1 MAVPKT
7 KAKKKL
13 EDVYPIPERVRKNI
27 LILMRENRDSAERIC
42 SLLGICERTWLRRTK
57 KKSAE
62 PGLFTLADIQVLCDY
77 WHITPDVLF
86 RIPLE
91 AEGAKS

>member
-27 LILMRENRDSAERIC
+27 LILMRENRDSALRIQE
-42 SLLGICERTWLRRTK
+42 LLGISQSTWERRFTGGNH
-57 KKSAE
+57 E
-62 PGLFTLADIQVLCDY
+62 PGSLTLADIQVLCDY

>member
-1 MAVPKT
+1 MAVPRT

-27 LILMRENRDSAERIC
+27 LILMQENRDSKERIC
-42 SLLGICERTWLRRTK
+42 SLLGISERTWIRRTK
-57 KKSAE
+57 KESAE
-62 PGLFTLADIQVLCDY
+62 PGLFTMADIQVLCDY
-77 WHITPDVLF
+77 WHIKPDVLF

-91 AEGAKS
+91 AEGEKS